1 MSYFGVYRAI
11 VTNISDPQQRGR
23 IKVIC
28 PKVLCGAESAW
39 CEPIIP
45 FCKDNGGDFYVPSV
59 NEAVWLMFIEGN
71 VDNPV
76 YIGGWWSTSKTPLGN
91 NYTNVDEIRII
102 GFKDSIILMQDNSL
116 ELIVGNSSIKVS
128 NEKVSIS
135 GILELNGTIIN
146 PSS

>member
-76 YIGGWWSTSKTPLGN
+76 YIGGWWSTAKTPLGN

>member
-76 YIGGWWSTSKTPLGN
+76 YIGSWWSTAKTPLGN